1 MRSRAPWRCSAHCSH
16 SYLDGGCLYFTFAG
30 KPTERDADD
39 RPTPDSID
47 RYYRDVWDAGT
58 RAVLAAGG
66 SLSHHHGV
74 GLNRGRYV
82 AEALGSG
89 ADVLG
94 RPQGDPRPERH
105 PQSRQARH
113 PSHFGAVDLP

>member
-1 MRSRAPWRCSAHCSH
+1 MSAHCSH

-30 KPTERDADD
+30 KPTERDEQD
-39 RPTPDSID
+39 RPTPAAID

-74 GLNRGRYV
+74 GINRGRYV

-89 ADVLG
+89 AEVLAALKASL
-94 RPQGDPRPERH
+94 DPKGILNPGKLGI
-105 PQSRQARH
+105 
-113 PSHFGAVDLP
+113 PSHFGDVGLP